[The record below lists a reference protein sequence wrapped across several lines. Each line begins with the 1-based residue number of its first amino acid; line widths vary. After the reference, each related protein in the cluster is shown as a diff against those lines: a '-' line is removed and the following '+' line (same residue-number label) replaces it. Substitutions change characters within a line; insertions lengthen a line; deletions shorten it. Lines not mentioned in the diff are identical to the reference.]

1 MSYRVD
7 IPTLSANE
15 VYTLTF
21 EYGGTETIQLVVG
34 DLTLET
40 TDRRVV
46 FTTTSPVNYIESN
59 VNLTNLN
66 MYEGYYEGDDFG
78 GEFTQESYIEGK
90 SLINLM
96 PASSPKILS
105 QGWSLDFDET
115 TGVATIVFNNNTNG
129 FSCSMRS
136 FGMMKK
142 LKPATYYT
150 YFVEILENSLV
161 DSSGNKPNIMFYN
174 VGGYLYPSTQCPYNV
189 ETAKGD
195 CIGKSGTERLAIKN
209 EASPG
214 KYVWAIKT
222 VDTFVDT
229 MVDADKIFQTAALN
243 GTIKVRMMIVEG
255 DYVDNP
261 IETNWFPQ
269 GIGCV
274 KSPRVI
280 SREQPLNMF
289 YCTNWTSTLNNGT
302 VTCQDGKFY
311 FDGSFNGYT
320 YFDMINGGEVKNN
333 IYLEP
338 GRYYAKMKAYSKEPC
353 AVSGTC
359 VSLEATMENGITLD
373 LCSVY
378 TSKDKMYNQVT
389 GQNNEFISPIV
400 KLTLKIWYGGN
411 GSNNIIIDGIYIG
424 KTNTTNDLAFKETN
438 VVSTPDD
445 LELYDVYYGNGN
457 VANQDK
463 LDLTTGI
470 VTRNVC
476 KWKLNDYLSS
486 NLNPWN
492 FREWDKKDEG
502 TNEYVRIQMG
512 ASSYPNGKPTLCRG
526 WSEVYGLYF
535 DYWDTD

>member
-21 EYGGTETIQLVVG
+21 EYEGTETIQLIVG

-46 FTTTSPVNYIESN
+46 FTTTSPVYYIESN

-66 MYEGYYEGDDFG
+66 MYEGYYESDDFG
-78 GEFTQESYIEGK
+78 GEYTQESYIEGK

-96 PASSPKILS
+96 PASEPKTLS

-115 TGVATIVFNNNTNG
+115 TGVATIVFNNNTNN

-161 DSSGNKPNIMFYN
+161 TGSDSKPNIMFYN
-174 VGGYLYPSTQCPYNV
+174 ASSYMYPSTQCPYNV

-195 CIGKSGTERLAIKN
+195 CIGKSGTERLTIKN

-229 MVDADKIFQTAALN
+229 MVDADKIFQTVTLN
-243 GTIKVRMMIVEG
+243 GTIKVRMMIIEG

-261 IETNWFPQ
+261 IEINWFPQ

-274 KSPRVI
+274 KSPKIVSI
-280 SREQPLNMF
+280 GNAQGF
-289 YCTNWTSTLNNGT
+289 
-302 VTCQDGKFY
+302 GK
-311 FDGSFNGYT
+311 
-320 YFDMINGGEVKNN
+320 GGR
-333 IYLEP
+333 L
-338 GRYYAKMKAYSKEPC
+338 
-353 AVSGTC
+353 
-359 VSLEATMENGITLD
+359 
-373 LCSVY
+373 
-378 TSKDKMYNQVT
+378 
-389 GQNNEFISPIV
+389 
-400 KLTLKIWYGGN
+400 
-411 GSNNIIIDGIYIG
+411 
-424 KTNTTNDLAFKETN
+424 
-438 VVSTPDD
+438 
-445 LELYDVYYGNGN
+445 
-457 VANQDK
+457 
-463 LDLTTGI
+463 
-470 VTRNVC
+470 
-476 KWKLNDYLSS
+476 
-486 NLNPWN
+486 
-492 FREWDKKDEG
+492 
-502 TNEYVRIQMG
+502 
-512 ASSYPNGKPTLCRG
+512 
-526 WSEVYGLYF
+526 
-535 DYWDTD
+535 

>member
-21 EYGGTETIQLVVG
+21 EYEGTETIQLIVG

-66 MYEGYYEGDDFG
+66 LYEGYYESDDFG
-78 GEFTQESYIEGK
+78 GEYTQESYIEGK

-96 PASSPKILS
+96 PASEPKTLS

-115 TGVATIVFNNNTNG
+115 TGVATIVFDNNTNS

-136 FGMMKK
+136 FGMMGK

-161 DSSGNKPNIMFYN
+161 DSSGNKPNIMFN
-174 VGGYLYPSTQCPYNV
+174 NLGAYLYPSTQCPYNS
-189 ETAKGD
+189 ETTKGD
-195 CIGKSGTERLAIKN
+195 YIKGSGIERYTIKN

-274 KSPRVI
+274 KSPKIVSI
-280 SREQPLNMF
+280 GNAQGF
-289 YCTNWTSTLNNGT
+289 
-302 VTCQDGKFY
+302 GK
-311 FDGSFNGYT
+311 
-320 YFDMINGGEVKNN
+320 GGR
-333 IYLEP
+333 L
-338 GRYYAKMKAYSKEPC
+338 
-353 AVSGTC
+353 
-359 VSLEATMENGITLD
+359 
-373 LCSVY
+373 
-378 TSKDKMYNQVT
+378 
-389 GQNNEFISPIV
+389 
-400 KLTLKIWYGGN
+400 
-411 GSNNIIIDGIYIG
+411 
-424 KTNTTNDLAFKETN
+424 
-438 VVSTPDD
+438 
-445 LELYDVYYGNGN
+445 
-457 VANQDK
+457 
-463 LDLTTGI
+463 
-470 VTRNVC
+470 
-476 KWKLNDYLSS
+476 
-486 NLNPWN
+486 
-492 FREWDKKDEG
+492 
-502 TNEYVRIQMG
+502 
-512 ASSYPNGKPTLCRG
+512 
-526 WSEVYGLYF
+526 
-535 DYWDTD
+535 